1 MGCGSWLCRSV
12 AWKCLVEVSPVV
24 VTVRVR
30 TVYSANS
37 PCNYALCLAT
47 ICINSGQPARCNL

>member
-1 MGCGSWLCRSV
+1 M
-12 AWKCLVEVSPVV
+12 EVCPVV